1 MKEDRISVFGRDAEG
16 NEKRGFDCL
25 LINGKPYIESIN
37 KEGHKI
43 KTPASSDLS
52 LNGRPA
58 GTLRPSVNR
67 KGSVRDYSLS
77 FVLFLK

>member
-43 KTPASSDLS
+43 KTPASSAADAFIKLQQQQQ
-52 LNGRPA
+52 A
-58 GTLRPSVNR
+58 
-67 KGSVRDYSLS
+67 
-77 FVLFLK
+77 